1 MCLCYR
7 YSVPAYR
14 RLNTYVVQ
22 KTIPKP
28 TKRKRDQHDEP
39 EVPAKRT
46 ARPEISTAL
55 PEPGNDTRYVIGWLV
70 GWLVGW
76 CLLINATDSIT
87 KHVAMDCEM
96 VGVGYRGQESM
107 LAQVVIVNESG
118 SVIYQTYVAP
128 VENVIDYRT
137 HVSGIQPHHLV
148 GGMLLV

>member
-1 MCLCYR
+1 M
-7 YSVPAYR
+7 
-14 RLNTYVVQ
+14 N
-22 KTIPKP
+22 PKYQP
-28 TKRKRDQHDEP
+28 NALLDQRSAPLYQSLEAIQGIGWL
-39 EVPAKRT
+39 V
-46 ARPEISTAL
+46 
-55 PEPGNDTRYVIGWLV
+55 GVIGWLV
-70 GWLVGW
+70 GVVGW

>member
-1 MCLCYR
+1 MNPKYQPNALLDQRSAPLYQSLETIQGMS
-7 YSVPAYR
+7 SV
-14 RLNTYVVQ
+14 
-22 KTIPKP
+22 
-28 TKRKRDQHDEP
+28 
-39 EVPAKRT
+39 
-46 ARPEISTAL
+46 
-55 PEPGNDTRYVIGWLV
+55 GWLV
-70 GWLVGW
+70 GWCCRLVGW